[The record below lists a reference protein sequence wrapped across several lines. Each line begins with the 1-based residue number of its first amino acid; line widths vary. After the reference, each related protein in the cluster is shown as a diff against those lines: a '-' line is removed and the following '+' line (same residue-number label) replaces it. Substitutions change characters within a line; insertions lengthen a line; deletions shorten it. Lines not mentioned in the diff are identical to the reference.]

1 MFDHRIYEYKNSR
14 EKTGQGPEK
23 WQLGYSDEPRPGKA
37 LVRELSRDTG
47 DYSFEQIATA

>member
-14 EKTGQGPEK
+14 EKTRQGPEK
-23 WQLGYSDEPRPGKA
+23 WQLGYSDEAIRKA